1 LHRFTTRF
9 LKDERG
15 ATAVEYGLIIAT
27 IFLVILASVQL
38 FAKNATDKFI
48 EATNA
53 IIAAG

>member
-1 LHRFTTRF
+1 MHRFTTRF